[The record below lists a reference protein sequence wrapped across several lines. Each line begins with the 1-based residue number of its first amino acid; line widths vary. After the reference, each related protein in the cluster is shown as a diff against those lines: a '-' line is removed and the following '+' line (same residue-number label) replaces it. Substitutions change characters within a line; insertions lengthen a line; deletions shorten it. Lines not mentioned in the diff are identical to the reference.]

1 MRSRFD
7 IRPSSASKRRLL
19 SVSSRLTR
27 PSGSETGIKPS
38 WVTCAPKTSNESF
51 WIGRRD
57 GKVKRSALSDRPRAQ
72 SQDGKYFYAGRTRLP
87 PGLAWMLTVQAH
99 HAPEAVSEGYLWCW

>member
-1 MRSRFD
+1 MNNRQTPHPCAKPLFRS
-7 IRPSSASKRRLL
+7 S
-19 SVSSRLTR
+19 LTR

-72 SQDGKYFYAGRTRLP
+72 SQDGKYFYSGRTRLP

-99 HAPEAVSEGYLWCW
+99 HAPEAVQRRVSLVLVT